1 MAPPF
6 KSRTTSKNSPHRL
19 SLHLSEKSPAE
30 GRQSPLSECFAAP
43 VRHRLSPRCTLSR
56 KGGTIQLGTSSVGA
70 HLTPARGTA
79 GRAPHRLASLEPTL
93 PWSRL
98 CCGHGG
104 RTGMPSTARKWALRR
119 SVLSR
124 SDPSSPFPSSEAAG
138 DRGTLITQQTFL
150 ATAQQSFD
158 LRFLKLR
165 RMAGF
170 SLRRGKVAIA
180 DS

>member
-1 MAPPF
+1 
-6 KSRTTSKNSPHRL
+6 
-19 SLHLSEKSPAE
+19 
-30 GRQSPLSECFAAP
+30 
-43 VRHRLSPRCTLSR
+43 
-56 KGGTIQLGTSSVGA
+56 
-70 HLTPARGTA
+70 
-79 GRAPHRLASLEPTL
+79 
-93 PWSRL
+93 
-98 CCGHGG
+98 
-104 RTGMPSTARKWALRR
+104 MPSTARKWALRR
-119 SVLSR
+119 SVLSP